1 MTAALLPIPYLHG
14 SIPPLFIMSHYHRL
28 GQIPRK
34 RHTQFRQ
41 PDGSLYSEQLVGT
54 LGFHGVSSLLY
65 HVHPPTQIKHVG
77 VPKPF
82 APKLIKDRPLQ
93 PEHLRTLAQTSTGGD
108 YLAARQTLLGNAD
121 VTMSICNPT
130 DKRMDYYYK
139 NAQAD
144 EVIFVHEGRG
154 ELWSQMGKVAFEP
167 GDYVVVPR
175 TVIHQLHFEEG
186 PVRLMI
192 IESFSPV
199 ETVRRYRNHF
209 GQLLEHSPYCER
221 DMRPPGELITEEFPE
236 GDYVIYTKKEGLL
249 HELTYAHSP
258 FDVVGWDGYFY
269 PYAFSIHD
277 FEPITGRLHQ
287 PPPVHQTFEGHN
299 YVICSFVPRL
309 FDYHPLSIPA
319 PYNHSNVDSDEVLY
333 YVAGNFMSRKGVDLA
348 SFTWHPT
355 GLPHGPH
362 PGTVEASIGK
372 KETHELAVMLDT
384 FRPLYLTET
393 ALQYIDGRSPM
404 SWNPGF
410 VPDPPRSADMM
421 D

>member
-1 MTAALLPIPYLHG
+1 MAY
-14 SIPPLFIMSHYHRL
+14 YHRL

-54 LGFHGVSSLLY
+54 QGFHGVSSLLY

-77 VPKPF
+77 TPRPY
-82 APKLIKDRPLQ
+82 APKLLKDRPLQ
-93 PEHLRTLAQTSTGGD
+93 PEHLRTLAQTTTGGD

-130 DKRMDYYYK
+130 ERRMNYYYK

-144 EVIFVHEGRG
+144 EVIFVHEGSG
-154 ELWSQMGKVAFEP
+154 ELWSQLGKVVFEA

-175 TVIHQLHFEEG
+175 TVIHQFHFDEG
-186 PVRLMI
+186 PLRLMI
-192 IESFSPV
+192 VESFSPV

-221 DMRPPGELITEEFPE
+221 DIRPPSELILEDLPE
-236 GDYVIYTKKEGLL
+236 GDYVVHVKKEGLL
-249 HELTYAHSP
+249 HELTYAHCP

-319 PYNHSNVDSDEVLY
+319 PYNHANVDSDEVLY

-372 KETHELAVMLDT
+372 KETHELAVMVDT

-393 ALQYIDGRSPM
+393 ALQYVDGRYPM

-410 VPDPPRSADMM
+410 VPDPTRSADMM

>member
-1 MTAALLPIPYLHG
+1 MAY
-14 SIPPLFIMSHYHRL
+14 YHRL

-41 PDGSLYSEQLVGT
+41 PDGTLYSEQLVGT
-54 LGFHGVSSLLY
+54 QGFHGVSSLLY

-77 VPKPF
+77 TPRPY
-82 APKLIKDRPLQ
+82 APKLLKDRPLQ
-93 PEHLRTLAQTSTGGD
+93 PEHLHTLAQTSTGGD

-130 DKRMDYYYK
+130 EKRMDYYYK

-154 ELWSQMGKVAFEP
+154 ELRSQLGTVAFES

-175 TVIHQLHFEEG
+175 TIIHQLHFEEG

-192 IESFSPV
+192 VESFSPV

-209 GQLLEHSPYCER
+209 GQLLEHAPYCER
-221 DMRPPGELITEEFPE
+221 DIRPPSALLPHEDFPE
-236 GDYVIYTKKEGLL
+236 GDYVVHVKKEGLL

-309 FDYHPLSIPA
+309 FDYHPLAIPA
-319 PYNHSNVDSDEVLY
+319 PYNHANVDSDEVLY

-362 PGTVEASIGK
+362 PGTVEASLGK
-372 KETHELAVMLDT
+372 KETHELAVMVDT
-384 FRPLYLTET
+384 FRPLYLTEA
-393 ALQYIDGRSPM
+393 ALPYVDGRYPM

>member
-1 MTAALLPIPYLHG
+1 MAFYQ
-14 SIPPLFIMSHYHRL
+14 RL

-65 HVHPPTQIKHVG
+65 HINPPTQIKEVG
-77 VPKPF
+77 ENKPYG
-82 APKLIKDRPLQ
+82 AKLLKDRPLQ
-93 PEHLRTLAQTSTGGD
+93 PEHLRTLSQTTTGGD
-108 YLAARQTLLGNAD
+108 YLAARQTMLGNAD
-121 VTMSICNPT
+121 VTLSICNPT
-130 DKRMDYYYK
+130 AKRMEYYYK
-139 NAQAD
+139 NALAD

-154 ELWSQMGKVAFEP
+154 ELWSQLGIVAFEP
-167 GDYVVVPR
+167 GDYVVIPR
-175 TVIHQLHFEEG
+175 TIIHQLHFEEG
-186 PVRLMI
+186 PVRLLI

-221 DMRPPGELITEEFPE
+221 DMRPPTELIIEDQP
-236 GDYVIYTKKEGLL
+236 GNYVLRVKKEGFL
-249 HELTYAHSP
+249 HELTYEHSP

-269 PYAFSIHD
+269 PYAISIHD

-287 PPPVHQTFEGHN
+287 PPPVHQQFEAKN
-299 YVICSFVPRL
+299 FVICSFVPRL

-348 SFTWHPT
+348 SFTWHPS
-355 GLPHGPH
+355 GIPHGPH

-372 KETHELAVMLDT
+372 TETHELAVMVDT
-384 FRPLYLTET
+384 FRPLYMTDV
-393 ALQYIDGRSPM
+393 ALQYLDKRYPM
-404 SWNPGF
+404 SWQPGF
-410 VPDPPRSADMM
+410 VPDMPRAADMM

>member
-1 MTAALLPIPYLHG
+1 MAY
-14 SIPPLFIMSHYHRL
+14 YHRL

-41 PDGSLYSEQLVGT
+41 PDGSLYAEQLVGT

-65 HVHPPTQIKHVG
+65 HQHPPTQIKHVG
-77 VPKPF
+77 TPKP
-82 APKLIKDRPLQ
+82 AAVKLLKDRALS
-93 PEHLRTLAQTSTGGD
+93 PEHLRTLSQTTTGGD
-108 YLAARQTLLGNAD
+108 YLTARQTMLGNAD

-130 DKRMDYYYK
+130 DKRMTYYYK
-139 NAQAD
+139 NALAD

-154 ELWSQMGKVAFEP
+154 ELWSQCGKVAFEP
-167 GDYVVVPR
+167 GDYLVVPR
-175 TVIHQLHFEEG
+175 TIIHQLHFEDG
-186 PVRLMI
+186 PVRLLI

-199 ETVRRYRNHF
+199 ETCQRYRNHF

-221 DMRPPGELITEEFPE
+221 DIRPPSELIMEEGE
-236 GDYVIYTKKEGLL
+236 GDYLVQVRKEGQL
-249 HELTYAHSP
+249 HQLTYAHSP

-287 PPPVHQTFEGHN
+287 PPPVHQTFEGN
-299 YVICSFVPRL
+299 NFVICSFVPRL

-333 YVAGNFMSRKGVDLA
+333 YVAGNFMSRRGVDLA
-348 SFTWHPT
+348 SFTWHPS
-355 GLPHGPH
+355 GIPHGPH

-372 KETHELAVMLDT
+372 KETHELAVMVDT
-384 FRPLYLTET
+384 FSPLYLTET
-393 ALQYIDGRSPM
+393 ALEYLDPRYPM
-404 SWNPGF
+404 SWNPDF

>member
-1 MTAALLPIPYLHG
+1 MAY
-14 SIPPLFIMSHYHRL
+14 YHRL

-41 PDGSLYSEQLVGT
+41 PDGSLYAEQLVGT

-65 HVHPPTQIKHVG
+65 HQHAPTQIKHVG
-77 VPKPF
+77 EPKP
-82 APKLIKDRPLQ
+82 AAVKLLKDRALS
-93 PEHLRTLAQTSTGGD
+93 PEHLRTLAQTTTGGD
-108 YLAARQTLLGNAD
+108 YLAARQTMLGNAD
-121 VTMSICNPT
+121 CTLSICNPT
-130 DKRMDYYYK
+130 DKRMTYYYK
-139 NAQAD
+139 NALAD

-154 ELWSQMGKVAFEP
+154 ELWSQCGKVAFES
-167 GDYVVVPR
+167 GDYLVVPR
-175 TVIHQLHFEEG
+175 TIIHQLHFEEG
-186 PVRLMI
+186 PVRLLI

-199 ETVRRYRNHF
+199 ETCRRYRNHF

-221 DMRPPGELITEEFPE
+221 DIRPPSELVLEEGE
-236 GDYVIYTKKEGLL
+236 GDYLVQVRKEGQL
-249 HELTYAHSP
+249 HQLTYAHSP

-287 PPPVHQTFEGHN
+287 PPPVHQTFEAN
-299 YVICSFVPRL
+299 NFVICSFVPRL

-333 YVAGNFMSRKGVDLA
+333 YVAGNFMSRRGVDLA
-348 SFTWHPT
+348 SFTWHPS
-355 GLPHGPH
+355 GIPHGPH
-362 PGTVEASIGK
+362 PGTVEASLGK
-372 KETHELAVMLDT
+372 KETHELAVMVDT

-393 ALQYIDGRSPM
+393 ALQYLDPRYPM
-404 SWNPGF
+404 SWNPDF